1 MTPPG
6 VFRVALDTPLKRL
19 FDYLPPE
26 STLFPA
32 GDVAATAAP
41 VEAPIEPGMRVRVPF
56 GRQKLVG
63 IVMEAAESS
72 DLPVERLKPILE
84 VLDPRPVLDASALA
98 LLRWAAEYYHHP
110 IGEVLST
117 ALPKAMRM
125 GAAAEAH
132 EERWSVTPDG
142 REAWGRGEPK
152 RAPKQRELLGFLVAG
167 GEAPGA
173 GGSSRGGEGRQ
184 VTGAQGDGSALAD
197 VETSTS
203 GGDGLARVDDVP
215 FSSAGGAVSAAAL
228 DEALPKWREA
238 ARALAERG
246 WVLSAEVPL
255 AGGEARFSVRTSG
268 PTLRD
273 EQKAAVDAVGAA
285 LGHFG
290 AFVLHGVTG
299 SGKTEVYLRLVE
311 RVLQQG
317 RRALVLV
324 PEIGLTPQLVG
335 RFRDR
340 FDTPMAVLH
349 SALTDTERLSAWRQA
364 FSGHARIVLGTRS
377 AVFAPVRD
385 LGIIIVDEEHDASFK
400 QHEGG
405 FRYSARDLAVVRAQR
420 ADVPVLLG
428 SATPALESLQNLAA
442 GRYVRLSLPHRAA
455 NAEPPRMGLV
465 DLRSNAGHAG
475 VSTPAIQAIQRHLGD
490 DGQVL
495 VFLNRRGYA
504 PTLLCTACGWIAP
517 CRECDARLTVHLSAG
532 RLRCHHCGFDSQ
544 LPARCPQCGFAVKP
558 VGQGT
563 ERIEEALTE
572 LFPGVTLARLDRDVV
587 RRRGD
592 MEEVMRR
599 MSSGE
604 ARILVGTQMVTKGH
618 DFPNVTL
625 VIVLNADQGLFSTD
639 FRAPERL
646 AQTIVQVAGRAGR
659 GTKPGEV
666 LIQTDF
672 PGHPLLLSLLSEGYD
687 GFARTALTEREQ
699 ASWPPFSRLAAVRD
713 SAKTAE
719 SALEFLTEARK
730 LAGAPPRGLRLLGPV
745 PAAMSKRAGRYHAQ
759 LLIEGAD
766 RSSLHHFLDSWLPA
780 VEQLQSARRVR
791 WALDVDPIELF

>member
-1 MTPPG
+1 MTPAC

-26 STLFPA
+26 STLW
-32 GDVAATAAP
+32 G
-41 VEAPIEPGMRVRVPF
+41 APIEPGMRVRVPF
-56 GRQKLVG
+56 GRQKLIG
-63 IVMEAAESS
+63 IVMEAADSS
-72 DLPVERLKPILE
+72 DVPPERLKPILE

-142 REAWGRGEPK
+142 REAWTRGEPR

-167 GEAPGA
+167 GAAAREEP
-173 GGSSRGGEGRQ
+173 
-184 VTGAQGDGSALAD
+184 SALAR
-197 VETSTS
+197 
-203 GGDGLARVDDVP
+203 DGASPLAHEEP
-215 FSSAGGAVSAAAL
+215 FASAGAGVSAVVL
-228 DEALPKWREA
+228 DEALPNWRDA
-238 ARALAERG
+238 ARSLAARG
-246 WVLSAEVPL
+246 WVLSAEVAL
-255 AGGEARFSVRTSG
+255 AGGEGRFAVRTPG
-268 PTLRD
+268 PDLRD
-273 EQKAAVDAVGAA
+273 EQRVAVEAVGAA

-349 SALTDTERLSAWRQA
+349 SALTDSERLTAWRQA
-364 FSGHARIVLGTRS
+364 FSGHARIMLGTRS
-377 AVFAPVRD
+377 AVFAPVPD
-385 LGIIIVDEEHDASFK
+385 LGIIIVDEEHDSSFK

-420 ADVPVLLG
+420 ADVPVVLG
-428 SATPALESLQNLAA
+428 SATPALESLQNVAG
-442 GRYVRLSLPHRAA
+442 GRYVRLSLPYRAA
-455 NAEPPRMGLV
+455 KAEPPRMALV

-475 VSTPAIQAIQRHLGD
+475 VSTPAIQAIERHLRD

-532 RLRCHHCGFDSQ
+532 RLRCHHCGFDTE
-544 LPARCPQCGFAVKP
+544 LPSRCPQCGFAVKP

-563 ERIEEALTE
+563 ERIEESLAS

-625 VIVLNADQGLFSTD
+625 VVVLNADQGLFSTD

-666 LIQTDF
+666 LIQTEF

-719 SALEFLTEARK
+719 GALEFLTEARK
-730 LAGAPPRGLRLLGPV
+730 LAGTPPRGLKLLGPV

-766 RSSLHHFLDSWLPA
+766 RSSVHHFLDSWLPA

>member
-1 MTPPG
+1 MTPAR

-19 FDYLPPE
+19 FDYLPPAE
-26 STLFPA
+26 ALLS
-32 GDVAATAAP
+32 VP
-41 VEAPIEPGMRVRVPF
+41 VEPGMRVRVPF
-56 GRQKLVG
+56 GRQKRVG
-63 IVMEAAESS
+63 IVMETADSS
-72 DLPVERLKPILE
+72 EIPEERLKPMLE
-84 VLDPRPVLDASALA
+84 VLDPRPVLDGSALA

-117 ALPKAMRM
+117 ALPKSLRM
-125 GAAAEAH
+125 GADSEARA
-132 EERWSVTPDG
+132 ERWSLTPEG
-142 REAWGRGEPK
+142 REAFGKGEPR
-152 RAPKQRELLGFLVAG
+152 RAPRQRELLGYLAG
-167 GEAPGA
+167 GD
-173 GGSSRGGEGRQ
+173 SSPARRR
-184 VTGAQGDGSALAD
+184 DG
-197 VETSTS
+197 
-203 GGDGLARVDDVP
+203 
-215 FSSAGGAVSAAAL
+215 AAAAATDAASADGVLETAL
-228 DEALPKWREA
+228 DAAIPNWRDA
-238 ARALAERG
+238 ARALAARG
-246 WVLSAEVPL
+246 WVRSDKVAVGGDATSAFAVKTP
-255 AGGEARFSVRTSG
+255 G
-268 PTLRD
+268 PELRD
-273 EQKAAVDAVGAA
+273 EQKAAVEAVRDA
-285 LGHFG
+285 LGRFG

-311 RVLQQG
+311 RVLEQG
-317 RRALVLV
+317 KRALVLV

-335 RFRDR
+335 RFRER

-349 SALTDTERLSAWRQA
+349 SALTDHERLVAWRQA

-377 AVFAPVRD
+377 AVFAPVPD

-428 SATPALESLQNLAA
+428 SATPALESLQNIIG
-442 GRYVRLSLPHRAA
+442 GRYVRLSLPYRAA
-455 NAEPPRMGLV
+455 SAVPPRMALV
-465 DLRSNAGHAG
+465 DLRANAGHSG
-475 VSTPAIQAIQRHLGD
+475 VSTPAIQAIERHLRD

-495 VFLNRRGYA
+495 IFLNRRGYA
-504 PTLLCTACGWIAP
+504 PTLLCTACGWVAP
-517 CRECDARLTVHLSAG
+517 CQECDARLTVHLSAG
-532 RLRCHHCGFDSQ
+532 RLKCHHCGFDSV
-544 LPARCPQCGFAVKP
+544 LPTRCPQCGFLVKP

-563 ERIEEALTE
+563 ERIEEALTN

-592 MEEVMRR
+592 MEEVVRR

-625 VIVLNADQGLFSTD
+625 VVVLNADQGLFSTD

-659 GTKPGEV
+659 GTRPGEV
-666 LIQTDF
+666 LIQTEF
-672 PGHPLLLSLLSEGYD
+672 PGHPLLLSLLSEGYE
-687 GFARTALTEREQ
+687 GFARTALAERAQ

-713 SAKTAE
+713 SAKTAAG
-719 SALEFLTEARK
+719 ALEFLTEARK
-730 LAGAPPRGLRLLGPV
+730 LAGSPPRGLRLLGPV